1 MFKNKK
7 LDECR
12 GGFVSKISPK
22 VTWLTE
28 RFNRFIIFAISANG
42 RLLFCCSYMFVLIGL
57 WSTCI
62 DDLLATWAFEV
73 RAIQFWLLPSV
84 RLLCLLVVYPFYYP
98 ERVDENIDM
107 FVSRCGKKAHF
118 SMAKF

>member
-12 GGFVSKISPK
+12 GDFVSNVSSK

-28 RFNRFIIFAISANG
+28 RFNRFIIFTISANG
-42 RLLFCCSYMFVLIGL
+42 NLLFCCSYMFVLIGL
-57 WSTCI
+57 WSTYI
-62 DDLLATWAFEV
+62 EDLFATWAFGV

-84 RLLCLLVVYPFYYP
+84 RLLCLLVVYPFYYR
-98 ERVDENIDM
+98 ERIDENIDM

>member
-1 MFKNKK
+1 
-7 LDECR
+7 
-12 GGFVSKISPK
+12 
-22 VTWLTE
+22 
-28 RFNRFIIFAISANG
+28 
-42 RLLFCCSYMFVLIGL
+42 MFVLIGL
-57 WSTCI
+57 WSTYI
-62 DDLLATWAFEV
+62 DDLFATWAFGV

>member
-12 GGFVSKISPK
+12 GDFVSNISSK

-28 RFNRFIIFAISANG
+28 RFNRFIIFTISANG
-42 RLLFCCSYMFVLIGL
+42 KLLFCCSYMFVLIGL

-62 DDLLATWAFEV
+62 DDLLPTWAFGV

-118 SMAKF
+118 SMVKF